1 MTSQDFLAVG
11 LHLQGEIISV
21 LSEGAPSIQPKEK
34 SVSEEFCVR
43 KIMF

>member
-1 MTSQDFLAVG
+1 MG
-11 LHLQGEIISV
+11 LHLQGEITSV
-21 LSEGAPSIQPKEK
+21 LSGRGSFHPVKEK